1 MATGT
6 CNGVTTLSIP
16 PDQRFDLT
24 AFCSPLFLLCGQLGT
39 PGLPWNRERDQEKEQ
54 EMRRSTVW
62 STRQRLKVLK
72 RKWLRPFAALLP
84 QLPLPFVY
92 IPFRFSP
99 EMSSK

>member
-72 RKWLRPFAALLP
+72 RDYYFTCCVARMLLGHWE
-84 QLPLPFVY
+84 LVKGY
-92 IPFRFSP
+92 YDIVG
-99 EMSSK
+99 